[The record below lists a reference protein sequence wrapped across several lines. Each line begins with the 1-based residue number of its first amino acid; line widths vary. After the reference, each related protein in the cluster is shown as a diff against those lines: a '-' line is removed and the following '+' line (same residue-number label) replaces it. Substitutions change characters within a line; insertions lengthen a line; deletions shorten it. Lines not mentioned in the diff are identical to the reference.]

1 MSAIK
6 SIPSESI
13 SGAEIESPLTPFKP
27 NNILFGDKH
36 IAKKMAETIVQKK
49 IVWAAYNKKSPK
61 NFEETA
67 IPLISCFPIN
77 TSEITLPKKLSLS
90 FKSEKPIV
98 IESNMDVNVDEND
111 IVLNDFVVNNVEDE
125 NLLNTTSMAT
135 PIFPITIGVGKKSIS
150 DNLEINH
157 MVNFL
162 GKNSPS
168 NIPSGQNKSGKPIPI
183 KQSKYTGVTINSV
196 LKDTQVIEK
205 NTLHVMLSENLSENK
220 PITQPANLFF
230 HDVAPL
236 DLLGKKSSRLI
247 SDYSNL
253 NINNDSLNKIS
264 LTDNASH
271 EQYID
276 ILNKTPS
283 LLFEAK
289 NNEFPTNKLV
299 DILKEKSPVLID
311 SQSISTVKEVANPLS
326 GEEQQ
331 IQNLPE
337 AESLELTTLPK
348 NSVMQSIADVLIRPQ
363 ALPQMK
369 EPAPKNYKQVAL
381 VETRE
386 ASGVGIEE
394 KSAARSLTYAFN
406 SWQNEPSVTFELATK
421 GELIGS
427 TYSHEVQHALYEN
440 KHLFDGEHS
449 VYIRREENRDEQR
462 NQQHQHQ
469 QEED

>member
-27 NNILFGDKH
+27 NNILLGDKN
-36 IAKKMAETIVQKK
+36 IARKMAEAIVQKK
-49 IVWAAYNKKSPK
+49 IVWGVCNKKSPK

-77 TSEITLPKKLSLS
+77 TSEITLPKKLSLF
-90 FKSEKPIV
+90 FKSEKPIT
-98 IESNMDVNVDEND
+98 IKSNMDVNVDENNV
-111 IVLNDFVVNNVEDE
+111 VLNGIVVNNVEDE
-125 NLLNTTSMAT
+125 NLLNTTSMAI
-135 PIFPITIGVGKKSIS
+135 PIFPITIGVGKKSVG

-157 MVNFL
+157 MVNFS

-168 NIPSGQNKSGKPIPI
+168 NIPNDQNKNGKPIPI
-183 KQSKYTGVTINSV
+183 KQSKYTGITINSV
-196 LKDTQVIEK
+196 LKDKQVIEK
-205 NTLHVMLSENLSENK
+205 NALHVMLSKNLSENK
-220 PITQPANLFF
+220 PITQPANLFS

-236 DLLGKKSSRLI
+236 DSLRKKSSKLI
-247 SDYSNL
+247 NDYSNT
-253 NINNDSLNKIS
+253 NINNDFLSKIP
-264 LTDNASH
+264 LTENSSH
-271 EQYID
+271 EQNLD
-276 ILNKTPS
+276 ILNKASS

-299 DILKEKSPVLID
+299 DVLKEKSSVLID
-311 SQSISTVKEVANPLS
+311 SQSISTVEEVANPLS
-326 GEEQQ
+326 GEEQR

-337 AESLELTTLPK
+337 GESLELTALPK
-348 NSVMQSIADVLIRPQ
+348 NSVMQSITDVLIRPQ

-386 ASGVGIEE
+386 ASGVGIEK

-421 GELIGS
+421 GELIAS
-427 TYSHEVQHALYEN
+427 TYSHEVQHALHEN

-462 NQQHQHQ
+462 NQQQHQ